1 VLALLRQLFSRPLFT
16 FELLTISFFINF
28 LGLAT
33 SIYVIQVLNRYV
45 SHGIDAT
52 LLTLTV
58 GVIFA
63 IVLEFF
69 FRQLRL
75 KLAQGVTVSPAYKLL
90 MMVFTQIVAIR
101 SALLN
106 HLNSGQRREIAT
118 SPGTIAK
125 IYGPNTLTTI
135 LDLPFAL
142 MFVGVLFLLQAQVAM
157 VASIFI
163 ATAFF
168 IAAITHIP
176 LKTPLQQQANA
187 ANEAGAMA
195 VASMRCP
202 DVARAFNAQSHL
214 LDSWQQ
220 KQTLAIGEARKVE
233 SRRTFLQSLTK
244 TIGALMGVA
253 VIGVGAKLTVA
264 GEMDM
269 GLMIG
274 ANILAARAMA
284 PIIAFAQL
292 GSALTEANR
301 AIELL
306 SGFSKL
312 KHEHQKG
319 RDLTNLDGNM
329 VVENVSFSH
338 INDKNPIFESL
349 SVEIPPGKSL
359 LVIGGNGTGKTTLAR
374 ILMGLLETTHGQIL
388 VNGIGMSQISLSWW
402 RKQVAYLPQEPD
414 FFDGTIRENLMTLN
428 SSITQEQLISVTT
441 EAGLN
446 KFLHNH
452 PKGLDAQII
461 NDGANLAAGVRKRIA
476 LARALTSANK
486 IAIFDEPMEGMD
498 ASGRSAVSK
507 VLGSFIRN
515 KKSVI
520 IFSHDAGLVS
530 GTDMVLDL
538 DQKPTP
544 KLTYRTP
551 NPRGDNE

>member
-1 VLALLRQLFSRPLFT
+1 MLALLRQLFNRPLYS
-16 FELLTISFFINF
+16 FELLAISFFINF

-58 GVIFA
+58 GVLIA

-75 KLAQGVTVSPAYKLL
+75 KLAQGVTVKPAYKLL
-90 MMVFTQIVAIR
+90 MMVFTQIVVTR

-118 SPGTIAK
+118 SPATVAR
-125 IYGPNTLTTI
+125 IYGPNTLSTI
-135 LDLPFAL
+135 LDLPFAI
-142 MFVGVLFLLQAQVAM
+142 MFVGVLYLLQAQVAL
-157 VASIFI
+157 VASIFLV
-163 ATAFF
+163 TAFF
-168 IAAITHIP
+168 VAAISHIP
-176 LKTPLQQQANA
+176 LKNPLQKQAQSS
-187 ANEAGAMA
+187 NEAGALA

-202 DVARAFNAQSHL
+202 DVARGFNAQTFL
-214 LDSWQQ
+214 LDSWQK
-220 KQTLAIGEARKVE
+220 KQSAAIAAGRKVE
-233 SRRTFLQSLTK
+233 SRRTFWQSLTK

-269 GLMIG
+269 GMMIG

-292 GSALTEANR
+292 GPALTEAKR

-306 SGFSKL
+306 SGFSKF

-319 RDLTNLDGNM
+319 RELSALDGGLTI
-329 VVENVSFSH
+329 ENVSFSH
-338 INDKNPIFESL
+338 INDKNPVFESL
-349 SVEIPPGKSL
+349 SVKLLPGQSL

-374 ILMGLLETTHGQIL
+374 IIMGLLETTRGQISINDIAMGQL
-388 VNGIGMSQISLSWW
+388 SLSWW
-402 RKQVAYLPQEPD
+402 RRQVAYLPQEPD

-428 SSITQEQLISVTT
+428 SSITEEQLLAVTT

-452 PKGLDAQII
+452 PKGLDAMVI
-461 NDGANLAAGVRKRIA
+461 NDGANLAAGVRKRLA
-476 LARALTSANK
+476 LARALTSANQ
-486 IAIFDEPMEGMD
+486 IAVFDEPMEGMD
-498 ASGRSAVSK
+498 ASGRSAVSN
-507 VLGSFIRN
+507 VLASFIRN

-538 DQKPTP
+538 DQKPVP

-551 NPRGDNE
+551 KMRVDNE